1 MENAMHPDRLAEWQ
15 EPIENCE
22 DPADRADP
30 AAQTQSERCG
40 TWNAPLDDYEDR
52 EMWRRI
58 LAACIQPLPD
68 AAD

>member
-1 MENAMHPDRLAEWQ
+1 MPPYRPSERQ
-15 EPIENCE
+15 EPIGNCE
-22 DPADRADP
+22 QPADRADP

-40 TWNAPLDDYEDR
+40 TRNAPLHGYENR

-58 LAACIQPLPD
+58 LAACSQPLAD

>member
-1 MENAMHPDRLAEWQ
+1 MSPYPLTERQ
-15 EPIENCE
+15 EPIGNCE
-22 DPADRADP
+22 DPADRDDL

-40 TWNAPLDDYEDR
+40 TWNSPLHGYENR